1 MSTVELDLDRITSCE
16 QAGWNQEASTWGTFS
31 QQHGYA
37 SAQLRGKINN
47 SSRILIKTSD
57 AAAAA
62 DNQHRSASQ
71 VTGQVVISK
80 RCHAI

>member
-16 QAGWNQEASTWGTFS
+16 QAGWNQTWGMFS